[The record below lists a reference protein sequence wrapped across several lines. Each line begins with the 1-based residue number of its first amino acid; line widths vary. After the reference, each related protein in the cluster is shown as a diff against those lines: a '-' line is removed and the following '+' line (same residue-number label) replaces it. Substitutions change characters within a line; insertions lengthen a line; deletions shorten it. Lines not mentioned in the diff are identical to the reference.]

1 MKKRKNWTRLIKEKL
16 YLNRNKKVRRN
27 ISINNIK
34 SNSASSEELP
44 KERKNWEEFFKQ
56 GRREYLNLF
65 KSCPTALLY
74 TDIDGIILSVNRY
87 FEELT
92 GFLEEELKG
101 KALTYCLKP
110 KEQSFFESGSENSF
124 EAVIFSKDHSRIEIL
139 VRWAWNQIDNRY
151 AGVIFS
157 FQDISGLRRE
167 HKIKQTLFRISEI
180 THSNLP
186 LAEIYPQIHEQLKNV
201 IVATNFYIALWDA
214 EQGQFYFPYYR
225 DEAAGDDETFI
236 LRYCSTQSIFYYTLK
251 LTKPVLMDF
260 QRYRKMLSHGFIEP
274 WDVMTNTHLWLAV
287 PLKLEQR
294 VFGVIA
300 LQSYNNAR
308 LYSEKDVG
316 LLEFVA
322 QQLSAAI
329 VNKETEGK
337 RKESKERE
345 NREAGNREKA
355 VKEIE
360 NTEKKK
366 REPENKEQEEQ
377 TRAQQLRKEQIDQEQ
392 RERERRE
399 QEVQEKAAK
408 ERAVQEKIRQE
419 QEMSEKAAQEQEL
432 KEQIL
437 KEKEPEEHRFKEQAS
452 PVAYQKKEEQNQD
465 FKETSIQEM
474 LNKTQSDFSK
484 ETDTKIKK
492 DTENKPPTY
501 QHPTIE
507 FLTRTRKNK
516 PVLGSRFRENRNK

>member
-16 YLNRNKKVRRN
+16 YLNRNKKIRRQN
-27 ISINNIK
+27 INNVK
-34 SNSASSEELP
+34 SNSTSSEELP
-44 KERKNWEEFFKQ
+44 KQQKNWEEFFKQ
-56 GRREYLNLF
+56 RRREYLNLF
-65 KSCPTALLY
+65 KGCPIALLY
-74 TDIDGIILSVNRY
+74 TDIDGIILSVNHY

-101 KALTYCLKP
+101 KALAHCLRP
-110 KEQSFFESGSENSF
+110 KEQSFFDSGSKNSF
-124 EAVIFSKDHSRIEIL
+124 EAAIFSKNHSRIEVL

-167 HKIKQTLFRISEI
+167 RKIKQILFRISEI
-180 THSNLP
+180 THSGLP
-186 LAEIYPQIHEQLKNV
+186 LVEIYPQIHAQLKNI
-201 IVATNFYIALWDA
+201 IVATNFYIALWDI
-214 EQGQFYFPYYR
+214 EQEQFHFPYYR
-225 DEAAGDDETFI
+225 DEAAGDDEIFI

-251 LTKPVLMDF
+251 LAKPVLMDF

-308 LYSEKDVG
+308 LYSEKDIG

-322 QQLSAAI
+322 QQISTAI
-329 VNKETEGK
+329 GNKEIGGK
-337 RKESKERE
+337 RKKSEECEKRE
-345 NREAGNREKA
+345 VENREKA
-355 VKEIE
+355 VPEIE
-360 NTEKKK
+360 NIEKKERELESKEKEK
-366 REPENKEQEEQ
+366 RAK
-377 TRAQQLRKEQIDQEQ
+377 TQQLCEQQIEQ
-392 RERERRE
+392 ERRE
-399 QEVQEKAAK
+399 QEDQERMAK

-465 FKETSIQEM
+465 FKENSIQEM
-474 LNKTQSDFSK
+474 LNKTQSDSSK

-492 DTENKPPTY
+492 DAENKPPTY